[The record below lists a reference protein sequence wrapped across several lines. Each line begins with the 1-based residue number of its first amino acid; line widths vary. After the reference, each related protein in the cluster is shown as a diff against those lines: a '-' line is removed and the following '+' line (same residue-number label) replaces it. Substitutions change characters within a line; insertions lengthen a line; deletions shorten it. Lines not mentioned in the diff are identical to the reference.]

1 MTTAIY
7 FSATD
12 TTKRITEAV
21 ASFGQDRFSSINLTL
36 KESTCSFTAEDT
48 VIVGVPV
55 YAGRIPQIAAERLAS
70 VKADN
75 TKCIALVVYGNRDY
89 DDALLE
95 LCDILTD
102 QGFNVV
108 SAGAFI
114 AEHCIFPEVANG
126 RPDKEDM
133 KDIKEFAIQSFAKTA
148 PLDFSRVKGN
158 RPYKQPGAIPM
169 HPSVNEMLCN
179 SCGTCA
185 IQCPSRAINPANPR
199 NTDTAKCITCC
210 RCIHICPNGA
220 RGFSGT
226 PYTLTSEKFTKSYSA
241 RRSPEWC
248 I

>member
-36 KESTCSFTAEDT
+36 KESPGLFAADNT
-48 VIVGVPV
+48 VVVGVPV
-55 YAGRIPQIAAERLAS
+55 YGGRVPQIAAERLSS
-70 VKADN
+70 VTGSD
-75 TKCIALVVYGNRDY
+75 TKCIALTVYGNRDY

-95 LCDILTD
+95 LCDILTV

-114 AEHCIFPEVANG
+114 AEHCIFPEVAGG

-133 KDIKEFAIQSFAKTA
+133 EDIKEFALQSFAKTA
-148 PLDFSRVKGN
+148 PLDLSRVKGN
-158 RPYKQPGAIPM
+158 RPYKQPSAIPM
-169 HPSVNEMLCN
+169 HPSVNGMLCN

-185 IQCPSRAINPANPR
+185 TQCPSRAIDPANPR

-226 PYTLTSEKFTKSYSA
+226 PYTLTSEKFTKAYSA
-241 RRSPEWC
+241 RRSPEWF